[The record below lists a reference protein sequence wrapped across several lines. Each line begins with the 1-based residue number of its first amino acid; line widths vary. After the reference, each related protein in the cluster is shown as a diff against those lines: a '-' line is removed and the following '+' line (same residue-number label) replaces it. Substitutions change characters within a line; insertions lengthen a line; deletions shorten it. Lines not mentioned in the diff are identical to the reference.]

1 MNASAAP
8 LPPRF
13 AAAHRWAHS
22 QGWLRRFTLAN
33 RLLLAMAFLPT
44 GLVKATGQRFTIMS
58 VDTPV
63 GYFFEA
69 MYQTGPY
76 WVFIGVVQVVAAIL
90 LLIPRT
96 AALGAVLFLPVALSV
111 FLITWGVG
119 FGNTVYVTG
128 GMLLAA
134 TYLVCWDGDRVWE
147 MAAALS
153 RPERR
158 REALLEGATGVE
170 RVGWGMGAACG
181 MGLFLITRGFLP
193 TSWTVPLFV
202 GGWAAVALVMTGWVV
217 GWRRRRRSRASHR
230 PG

>member
-1 MNASAAP
+1 MNASHST
-8 LPPRF
+8 LPPRLV
-13 AAAHRWAHS
+13 AVHRWAHR

-44 GLVKATGQRFTIMS
+44 GLVKATGQRFTILS

-63 GYFFEA
+63 GFFFES

-76 WVFIGVVQVVAAIL
+76 WVFIGLVQVLAAIF

-96 AALGAVLFLPVALSV
+96 ATLGAVLFLPVALSV

-128 GMLLAA
+128 AMLLAA

-147 MAAALS
+147 MVGPLL
-153 RPERR
+153 RPEQGG
-158 REALLEGATGVE
+158 AGLLEGAE
-170 RVGWGMGAACG
+170 RVEMIGWFLAAACG
-181 MGLFLITRGFLP
+181 MGLFLITRNFLP
-193 TSWTVPLFV
+193 ASLTVPLFLGGLGAVLLV
-202 GGWAAVALVMTGWVV
+202 GLGWVV
-217 GWRRRRRSRASHR
+217 GWRRRRRA
-230 PG
+230 